1 MEKHS
6 LADACYV
13 RDLLNRVIGGWAP
26 LVLRAIGAEE
36 RRFSY
41 LEREVEE
48 ISRRML
54 AKTLRVLEEDG
65 LVLRRV
71 HATKPISVTYR
82 LSELGA
88 ELLPLMESISQWA
101 LTNEHRILAARA
113 AYQSVEAVTELASR
127 SAGR

>member
-1 MEKHS
+1 MEKQS
-6 LADACYV
+6 LAGACFI
-13 RDLLNRVIGGWAP
+13 RDLLNRVTGGWAP

-36 RRFSY
+36 RRFSS
-41 LEREVEE
+41 LERDVED

-88 ELLPLMESISQWA
+88 ELIPLLEAIAQWA
-101 LTNEHRILAARA
+101 STNEQRVHTARN
-113 AYQSVEAVTELASR
+113 AYQDC
-127 SAGR
+127 SALPE

>member
-113 AYQSVEAVTELASR
+113 AYQSIEAGTELASR

>member
-71 HATKPISVTYR
+71 HATKPISVIPTSTKR
-82 LSELGA
+82 DSWC
-88 ELLPLMESISQWA
+88 LPKS
-101 LTNEHRILAARA
+101 
-113 AYQSVEAVTELASR
+113 ASF
-127 SAGR
+127 